1 MYILLFILLLL
12 LLSIIIVGLRY
23 LYIKY
28 SRYNQYIYPEG
39 DVYVNFV

>member
-12 LLSIIIVGLRY
+12 SIIIIGLRY